1 MHTIGFYAAINRKG
15 LFLNISTQER
25 SLKHTVLRKVLRDSH
40 QTRSRAAP
48 LWAHIREDRMGLGEV
63 VREDSP
69 NGNSF
74 IFLKGLNV
82 LLMHVTYKMS

>member
-1 MHTIGFYAAINRKG
+1 M
-15 LFLNISTQER
+15 EC
-25 SLKHTVLRKVLRDSH
+25 
-40 QTRSRAAP
+40 
-48 LWAHIREDRMGLGEV
+48 GLGEV

-82 LLMHVTYKMS
+82 LLMHVTYKTNKMPLCYYKAKWQYKMKALLFFNTSKKALGDKEIYELGL